1 MRINILGLG
10 ILPPRHIATPS
21 SVANTRTCN
30 IKCAPSQSYFS
41 RYNSVNLTVE
51 VVRAAQWHG
60 IALVGRGAATGSDS
74 GVSR

>member
-1 MRINILGLG
+1 MGPVRA
-10 ILPPRHIATPS
+10 RAHHVH
-21 SVANTRTCN
+21 VAWGRYYTRTCKL
-30 IKCAPSQSYFS
+30 KCAPSQSYFS